1 MNLKTQKESRRLNL
15 NNMAKE
21 ISEESKFQISVKTLI
36 SIVVAVATV
45 ISAYFGLMA
54 SINSKFSELESQV
67 EKALELPKPGTG
79 TYTIDMGDPAASNTW
94 PPTRMEFNMKDQ
106 MARNQIETLIKEI
119 DELKEEIKLL
129 RK

>member
-1 MNLKTQKESRRLNL
+1 MTKEL
-15 NNMAKE
+15 
-21 ISEESKFQISVKTLI
+21 SEESKFQISVKTLI

-54 SINSKFSELESQV
+54 SINSKFAELEGKV
-67 EKALELPKPGTG
+67 ERALELPKPGTG

-106 MARNQIETLIKEI
+106 MARNQIDGLVKEM
-119 DELKEEIKLL
+119 DEMKEEIKLL
-129 RK
+129 RQ

>member
-1 MNLKTQKESRRLNL
+1 
-15 NNMAKE
+15 MAKE
-21 ISEESKFQISVKTLI
+21 LSEESKFQISIKTLI
-36 SIVVAVATV
+36 GIVVAVATV

-54 SINSKFSELESQV
+54 SINSKFSEIEVKV

-79 TYTIDMGDPAASNTW
+79 TYVIDMGDPAATNTW

-106 MARNQIETLIKEI
+106 MARNQIDALIKEI
-119 DELKEEIKLL
+119 EEMNEEIKLL

>member
-1 MNLKTQKESRRLNL
+1 MP
-15 NNMAKE
+15 KE

-36 SIVVAVATV
+36 SIVVAVATI
-45 ISAYFGLMA
+45 ISAYFGLMGT
-54 SINSKFSELESQV
+54 INSKFTDLEIKVQ
-67 EKALELPKPGTG
+67 EALEKPKPGTG

-106 MARNQIETLIKEI
+106 MARNKIDALVKEM
-119 DELKEEIKLL
+119 DEMNEEIKLL

>member
-1 MNLKTQKESRRLNL
+1 MP
-15 NNMAKE
+15 KE

-36 SIVVAVATV
+36 SIVVAVATI

-54 SINSKFSELESQV
+54 SINSKFVDLEGKVQ
-67 EKALELPKPGTG
+67 EALEKPKPGTG

-106 MARNQIETLIKEI
+106 MARNQIDGVVKEM
-119 DELKEEIKLL
+119 DEMKEEIKLL
-129 RK
+129 RQ

>member
-1 MNLKTQKESRRLNL
+1 MTKEL
-15 NNMAKE
+15 
-21 ISEESKFQISVKTLI
+21 SEDSKFQISIKTLVG
-36 SIVVAVATV
+36 IVVAVATV

-54 SINSKFSELESQV
+54 SINSKFAELESKV

-106 MARNQIETLIKEI
+106 MARNQIDALVKVMDEMKVEIKE
-119 DELKEEIKLL
+119 L